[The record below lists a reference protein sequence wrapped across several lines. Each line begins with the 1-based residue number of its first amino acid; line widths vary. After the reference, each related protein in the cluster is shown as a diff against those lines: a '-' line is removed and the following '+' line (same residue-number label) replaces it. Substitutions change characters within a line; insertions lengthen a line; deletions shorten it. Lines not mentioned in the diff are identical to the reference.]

1 MSSALTPSLMV
12 VLSGLIRDRTG
23 LHYAPRDHDLL
34 GDRLATRAQEAGF
47 VSVLDYYYHLRYDDP
62 EGTEMRALADALV
75 VNESYFFREQE
86 QIEVI
91 ARHFVPAAIGREGRA
106 RVWSAACAGGEEP
119 LTLAMVLADR
129 GLLDRT
135 EILATDISMRALAR
149 AAAGVYTPR
158 ALRHDPVP
166 PLAHRF
172 LRVGSTDIRVS
183 PELRAAITWRRL
195 NLIEAA
201 EVEAVGRFD
210 VILCR
215 NALIY
220 FDDATTRQV
229 VESLA
234 ARLRPGGVLFVGI
247 SESLLRFGTSLE
259 CEELGGVFYYRRAG

>member
-1 MSSALTPSLMV
+1 MSTALTPQLMV

-34 GDRLATRAQEAGF
+34 GDRLAARALDAGF

-62 EGTEMRALADALV
+62 DGAEMKALADALV
-75 VNESYFFREQE
+75 VNESYFFREYE
-86 QIEVI
+86 QIQVI
-91 ARHFVPAAIGREGRA
+91 ARHFVPAAIARDGRA

-135 EILATDISMRALAR
+135 DILASDLSHRALAR
-149 AAAGVYTPR
+149 AAAGVYTLR
-158 ALRHDPVP
+158 ALRQESPP

-172 LRVGSTDIRVS
+172 LRIGASEIHTS

-195 NLIEAA
+195 NLIAPA
-201 EVEAVGRFD
+201 EVASAGSFD

-234 ARLRPGGVLFVGI
+234 ARLRPGGALFVGI

-259 CEELGGVFYYRRAG
+259 CEEQDGVFYYRRAA